1 MHWSLPIKWKIKNT
15 TLSEQF
21 QKIPDCWNNSKKYH
35 TVGTIPKSNMK
46 IVEKSISIPLTHKY
60 MIAQLSWLGTE
71 TLIKS
76 GGP

>member
-1 MHWSLPIKWKIKNT
+1 
-15 TLSEQF
+15 
-21 QKIPDCWNNSKKYH
+21 
-35 TVGTIPKSNMK
+35 MK

-76 GGP
+76 GGA